1 MERELPP
8 LLAACLRRPTP
19 YTPVW
24 LMRQAGR
31 YLPEYREMR
40 GRYSFLQMCK
50 EPELA
55 LRVTLLPIERF
66 GLDGAILFSDL
77 LLPLE
82 AMGLRLRYGEGG
94 PAIEN
99 PIESR
104 RDVEALRTE
113 GVLEGLSPVMEAA
126 RLARRELPQGVA
138 LIGFA
143 GAPFT
148 LASYAVEGGGARD
161 FSKTKGLMYGE
172 PETFG
177 LLMEKIAEVIT
188 LFLRAQVE
196 AGCQVLQLFDSWAGA
211 LSPMDYR
218 RYVLPYT
225 KRVIGGLEG
234 KAPLIHF
241 ATSAAG
247 ILELMASA
255 GGDVIGVDWRV
266 DLGEAW
272 KRVGYNRGIQG
283 NLDPALLLG
292 PRALIEEGVREVLSA
307 AAGRPGHIFNLGHGV
322 LPQTPEENVAFLVE
336 TVRRLSERAD
346 WG

>member
-40 GRYSFLQMCK
+40 GRYSFLEMCK

-55 LRVTLLPIERF
+55 ARITLLPVERF
-66 GLDGAILFSDL
+66 GFDGAILFSDL

-82 AMGLRLRYGEGG
+82 TMGFKLHYGDGG
-94 PAIEN
+94 PAIVN
-99 PIESR
+99 PIEGR
-104 RDVEALRTE
+104 RDVESLRTE
-113 GVLEGLSPVMEAA
+113 RVLEGLSPVMEAV
-126 RLARRELPQGVA
+126 RLARTELPQRVV

-148 LASYAVEGGGARD
+148 LASYAIEGKGSRD
-161 FSKTKGLMYGE
+161 FSKTKRFMYGDS
-172 PETFG
+172 ETFG
-177 LLMEKIAEVIT
+177 LLMEKIAEVIL
-188 LFLRAQVE
+188 LFLRAQAE
-196 AGCQVLQLFDSWAGA
+196 AGCQVLQLFDSWAGV

-225 KRVIGGLEG
+225 KRVIDGLQG

-241 ATSAAG
+241 ATSTAG
-247 ILELMASA
+247 VLELMASA
-255 GGDVIGVDWRV
+255 GGDVIGVDWRI

-272 KRVGYNRGIQG
+272 KRVGYDRGIQG
-283 NLDPALLLG
+283 NLDPALLLA

-322 LPQTPEENVAFLVE
+322 LPQTPEGNVAFLVE